1 MRVEAF
7 SYNRPARQSG
17 EVMTK
22 DAIAAFIAAMEAAGV
37 RPTEPIADRLGSDLI
52 RFACEGDGSGK
63 RNGWAVLHLDE
74 RPAGAFGNYRL
85 QVSETWRSGTV
96 MHLSPAERRERA
108 ERYRAEKERR
118 EAMRLHEQQEAAA
131 RCRARWERSRPADPQ
146 HLYLVRKR
154 VPGEG
159 LRQDGNRLLVPMFD
173 ADGTLWNL
181 QAIAPDGSKRFAV
194 GGRQAG
200 LFCVIGDPGPVV
212 LVGEGFAT
220 CAAARRATGY
230 AAAVAFSA
238 ANMTVTAQAMASS
251 YPDAD
256 LVILADDD
264 AHLVDH
270 PTIRKNVGLE
280 AARAAALAV
289 GGRLAIP
296 PRKEGAA

>member
-7 SYNRPARQSG
+7 SYSRRDQHSDG
-17 EVMTK
+17 TMTE

-85 QVSETWRSGTV
+85 QVSETWRSGVVTA
-96 MHLSPAERRERA
+96 LSPAERRERA

-118 EAMRLHEQQEAAA
+118 DAMRLHEQQEAAA
-131 RCRARWERSRPADPQ
+131 RCRAQWERSRSADPL
-146 HLYLVRKR
+146 HPYLTRKR
-154 VPGEG
+154 VSAEG

-200 LFCVIGDPGPVV
+200 LFCLIGEPGAVM

-230 AAAVAFSA
+230 SAAVAFSA
-238 ANMTVTAQAMASS
+238 ANLSATAQAIASA

-296 PRKEGAA
+296 PRKDDAA

>member
-7 SYNRPARQSG
+7 SYSAHNRHG
-17 EVMTK
+17 DGTMTQ
-22 DAIAAFIAAMEAAGV
+22 DAVAAFIAAMEAAGV
-37 RPTEPIADRLGSDLI
+37 CPAEPIADRLGSDLI

-85 QVSETWRSGTV
+85 QVTESWRSGAV
-96 MHLSPAERRERA
+96 MRLSPAERRERA

-118 EAMRLHEQQEAAA
+118 QAMRLHEQQEAAA
-131 RCRARWERSRPADPQ
+131 RCRARWDRASPADPR
-146 HLYLVRKR
+146 HPYLQRKR
-154 VPGEG
+154 VSGEG

-173 ADGTLWNL
+173 ADGMLWNL
-181 QAIAPDGSKRFAV
+181 QAIAPDGSKRFAT

-200 LFCVIGDPGPVV
+200 LHCLIGEPGAVI
-212 LVGEGFAT
+212 LTGEGFAT

-230 AAAVAFSA
+230 AVAVAFSA
-238 ANMTVTAQAMASS
+238 ANLTATAQAVALAH
-251 YPDAD
+251 PAAD

-289 GGRLAIP
+289 GARLAIP
-296 PRKEGAA
+296 PRKDDAA

>member
-1 MRVEAF
+1 MSGEAF
-7 SYNRPARQSG
+7 SYSDARRHNG
-17 EVMTK
+17 NVMTH
-22 DAIAAFIAAMEAAGV
+22 DAIAAFISAMVAAGV
-37 RPTEPIADRLGSDLI
+37 RPKEPIADRLGSQLI

-63 RNGWAVLHLDE
+63 RNGWAVLHLDD

-85 QVSETWRSGTV
+85 QISETWRSGSVERLTV
-96 MHLSPAERRERA
+96 AERRERA
-108 ERYRAEKERR
+108 ARYREERERR

-131 RCRARWERSRPADPQ
+131 RCRARWERSNPANASHP
-146 HLYLVRKR
+146 YLVRKR

-173 ADGTLWNL
+173 ADGVLWNL
-181 QAIAPDGSKRFAV
+181 QAIAPDGSKRFAT

-200 LFCVIGDPGPVV
+200 LFCVIGEPGDVL

-220 CAAARRATGY
+220 CAAARRASGY
-230 AAAVAFSA
+230 SAAVAFSA
-238 ANMTVTAQAMASS
+238 ANLVATAQAMVLA
-251 YPDAD
+251 YPAAD

-270 PTIRKNVGLE
+270 PNIKKNVGLE
-280 AARAAALAV
+280 AAHAAALAV

-296 PRKEGAA
+296 PRKDDAA

>member
-1 MRVEAF
+1 MLEFSNRVPRRHF
-7 SYNRPARQSG
+7 DG
-17 EVMTK
+17 VMTQ
-22 DAIAAFIAAMEAAGV
+22 DAVAAFIAAMEAAGV
-37 RPTEPIADRLGSDLI
+37 HPSEPIADRLGPDLI

-85 QVSETWRSGTV
+85 QVTETWRSGTV
-96 MHLSPAERRERA
+96 VRLSPAERRERA

-118 EAMRLHEQQEAAA
+118 EAMRLHEQQDAAA
-131 RCRARWERSRPADPQ
+131 RCRARWKRAAPADSSHP
-146 HLYLVRKR
+146 YLLRKH
-154 VPGEG
+154 VSGEA
-159 LRQDGNRLLVPMFD
+159 LRQEGNRLLVPMFD
-173 ADGTLWNL
+173 ATGALWNL
-181 QAIAPDGSKRFAV
+181 QAIAPDGTKRFAI

-200 LFCVIGDPGPVV
+200 LFCVIGEPGDVV
-212 LVGEGFAT
+212 LIGEGFAT

-238 ANMTVTAQAMASS
+238 KNLTATALAMAESCSS
-251 YPDAD
+251 AD

-264 AHLVDH
+264 AHLVNH
-270 PTIRKNVGLE
+270 PTIKKNVGLE

-296 PRKEGAA
+296 PRKDDAA

>member
-1 MRVEAF
+1 MEQDTV
-7 SYNRPARQSG
+7 
-17 EVMTK
+17 
-22 DAIAAFIAAMEAAGV
+22 AAFISAMEAAGMC
-37 RPTEPIADRLGSDLI
+37 PAEPIADRLGSNLI
-52 RFACEGDGSGK
+52 RFACQGDGSGK
-63 RNGWAVLHLDE
+63 RNGWAVLHLDG

-85 QVSETWRSGTV
+85 QVSETWRSGAV
-96 MHLSPAERRERA
+96 VAISPAERRERA
-108 ERYRAEKERR
+108 ERYKAEKERR
-118 EAMRLHEQQEAAA
+118 EAVRLHEQQEAAA
-131 RCRARWERSRPADPQ
+131 RCRARWEQSRPADPR
-146 HLYLVRKR
+146 HPYLGRKR
-154 VPGEG
+154 VSAEG

-173 ADGTLWNL
+173 AKRILWNL

-200 LFCVIGDPGPVV
+200 LFCLIGDPGPVM

-230 AAAVAFSA
+230 AAAIAFSA
-238 ANMTVTAQAMASS
+238 ANLSVTARSMASA
-251 YPDAD
+251 YPDVD

-270 PTIRKNVGLE
+270 PTIGKNVGLE

-296 PRKEGAA
+296 PRKDDAA

>member
-1 MRVEAF
+1 MRGEAF
-7 SYNRPARQSG
+7 SYSRTPRHSG
-17 EVMTK
+17 GVMIH
-22 DAIAAFIAAMEAAGV
+22 DAIAAFISAMEAAGV
-37 RPTEPIADRLGSDLI
+37 HPSEPIADRLGSDLI

-85 QVSETWRSGTV
+85 QVSETWRSGAVTR
-96 MHLSPAERRERA
+96 LSPAERRERA

-118 EAMRLHEQQEAAA
+118 QAARLHEQMEVAA
-131 RCRARWERSRPADPQ
+131 RCRARWDRSRNADPQ
-146 HLYLVRKR
+146 HPYLMRKR
-154 VPGEG
+154 VSGEG

-173 ADGTLWNL
+173 AEGALWNL
-181 QAIAPDGSKRFAV
+181 QAIAPDGSKRFAT

-200 LFCVIGDPGPVV
+200 LFCLIGDPGSVL

-230 AAAVAFSA
+230 AVAVAFSA
-238 ANMTVTAQAMASS
+238 ANLSATAQAMALA

-270 PTIRKNVGLE
+270 PTIKKNVGLE

-296 PRKEGAA
+296 PRKDDAA

>member
-1 MRVEAF
+1 M
-7 SYNRPARQSG
+7 
-17 EVMTK
+17 
-22 DAIAAFIAAMEAAGV
+22 DAAGV
-37 RPTEPIADRLGSDLI
+37 RPTKRIADRLGSELI

-85 QVSETWRSGTV
+85 QVSETWRSGAV
-96 MHLSPAERRERA
+96 MRLTPSERRERS
-108 ERYRAEKERR
+108 ERYRVEKERR

-131 RCRARWERSRPADPQ
+131 RCHARWERARPADPS
-146 HLYLVRKR
+146 HPYLVRKR

-159 LRQDGNRLLVPMFD
+159 LRQDGNRLLVPMRD
-173 ADGTLWNL
+173 ADGVLWNL
-181 QAIAPDGSKRFAV
+181 QAIAPDGSKRFAT

-200 LFCVIGDPGPVV
+200 LFCIIGQPGEVM
-212 LVGEGFAT
+212 LIGEGFAT

-238 ANMTVTAQAMASS
+238 ANLSAVAQAVASAH
-251 YPDAD
+251 PAAD

-270 PTIRKNVGLE
+270 PTIKKNVGLE

-296 PRKEGAA
+296 PRKDDAA

>member
-7 SYNRPARQSG
+7 SYKDTPRHNG
-17 EVMTK
+17 NVMTH
-22 DAIAAFIAAMEAAGV
+22 DAIAAFISAMEAAGV
-37 RPTEPIADRLGSDLI
+37 RPTEPIADRLGPELI

-85 QVSETWRSGTV
+85 QISETWRSGSVERLTI
-96 MHLSPAERRERA
+96 AERRERA
-108 ERYRAEKERR
+108 ARYREERERR
-118 EAMRLHEQQEAAA
+118 EAMRLHEQKEAAA
-131 RCRARWERSRPADPQ
+131 RCGARWERSNAANPEHP
-146 HLYLVRKR
+146 YLLRKR

-173 ADGTLWNL
+173 AEGTLWNL

-194 GGRQAG
+194 GARQAG
-200 LFCVIGDPGPVV
+200 LFCLIGEPSDVL

-220 CAAARRATGY
+220 CAAARRASGY
-230 AAAVAFSA
+230 AVAVAFSA
-238 ANMTVTAQAMASS
+238 SNLTATAQAVAAA
-251 YPDAD
+251 YPAAE
-256 LVILADDD
+256 LIILADDD
-264 AHLVDH
+264 AHLINH

-280 AARAAALAV
+280 AARSAALAV

-296 PRKEGAA
+296 PREDDAA